1 MNLIQVIKILLIN
14 IGVLKNQQK
23 PKYDL
28 HKQEKK
34 KVPYRFN
41 FRKFFS
47 IKEMSPVKLFILI
60 LIISIIMTICV
71 YQIIPPLESGVYYR
85 FRNL

>member
-1 MNLIQVIKILLIN
+1 MSLLQLLKILLIN
-14 IGVLKNQQK
+14 IGVFKTQK

-34 KVPYRFN
+34 VYFKRFN
-41 FRKFFS
+41 LRKFFS
-47 IKEMSPVKLFILI
+47 IKYMSPVKLFILI

-71 YQIIPPLESGVYYR
+71 YQLIPPLESGVYYR
-85 FRNL
+85 FRNI

>member
-1 MNLIQVIKILLIN
+1 MNLVQVIKILLIN

-28 HKQEKK
+28 HKQNE
-34 KVPYRFN
+34 KVPFRVN